1 MNNLIVLV
9 AVGAIFLVAYYYR
22 DSIMNF
28 FSKKQGYANV
38 SDMTGVGSLDNYA
51 PPLNPNEV
59 SDALSFAELV
69 DDSTSSAYK
78 KVSESGAMDKLAD
91 TMKSMELPKS
101 SRNVTPYNIDVAD
114 PKAFSYMAS
123 LPRVTIKPRT
133 YEDADPYRG
142 DIPIKFNPNI
152 ALVTKS
158 QFGEDSQKTDAMF
171 SELTIEA
178 ADKLRKNSYKNT
190 PVQMSLGGVIG
201 DYTQ

>member
-9 AVGAIFLVAYYYR
+9 ALGAIFLAYWYK
-22 DSIMNF
+22 DSIMDF

-38 SDMTGVGSLDNYA
+38 SDMTGAGSFDNYA
-51 PPLNPNEV
+51 PPSNPNEIA
-59 SDALSFAELV
+59 DALSFAELV
-69 DDSTSSAYK
+69 DDSNSSAYK

-123 LPRVTIKPRT
+123 LPRVTIRPRT

-142 DIPIKFNPNI
+142 DIPIRFNPNI

-158 QFGEDSQKTDAMF
+158 QYGDDSQKTDAMF
-171 SELTIEA
+171 SELTIES
-178 ADKLRKNSYKNT
+178 ADRLRKNSYKNT
-190 PVQMSLGGVIG
+190 PIQASLGGVIG